1 VGNPATSDPVIIS
14 VYPLLPVSITIIADP
29 PGAVC
34 SGTPVTFTAFPVN
47 GGTLPAYQWKVNS
60 VNAGTND
67 PVFTYVPA
75 DNDKV
80 ACILTSNDLCTTGN
94 PATSNMIEMG
104 VYPPETVSVSVS
116 SVPSGAV
123 CSGTTVTFTAV
134 PVNGGSSPFY
144 QWNVNSMNQGINNP
158 VFSYI
163 PVDGD
168 SVQCILTSSDTICVS
183 NNPAVSDPVLM
194 IVNSLLPVDI
204 SINCSANPCC
214 EGDTIVFTATTEN
227 PGTSPFFQW
236 FVNGVPNGLNDSVFF
251 CPPVHGD
258 LITCSL
264 LSNATCA
271 TGNPAVSDTITMAV
285 YPLLSVGVT
294 LVPSPHPVCEGFAV
308 TFTATPTNGGSNPS
322 YQWHV
327 NGTYT
332 GTNSPVFTYIPNYND
347 SVSCTLMSSEL
358 CTSNNPASSI
368 QYPVS
373 VSPAPPVTF
382 SPCFDTVTTT
392 NAKPIKLKGGI
403 PPGGTYSGPG
413 VSNGYFYPNLAGT
426 GTKTITYSYT
436 NYALCSASAQSLIH
450 SFTHSLIP
458 CGQPITD
465 IRDGKTYQTV
475 QIGSQCWMAANLN
488 YGTMI
493 PVNTHQRD
501 NCIPEKYLQ
510 PPPSLPQPGE
520 GSVYQW
526 DELMDYSDTEK
537 AQGLCPPGWH
547 VPSESDWE
555 TLFANWTNNA
565 FAGAPLKYT
574 GYSGFNAFL
583 NGAVFFNRNWYLQEF
598 ATLFWSSTS
607 HGPFKAWAHGMNEYN
622 YSVSYYPSNRSNAF
636 TVRCTQD

>member
-60 VNAGTND
+60 VNAGSND

-80 ACILTSNDLCTTGN
+80 TCILTSGDPCATGN
-94 PATSNMIEMG
+94 PAVSNMIETD
-104 VYPPETVSVSVS
+104 VYPPVTVGVSIS
-116 SVPSGAV
+116 SIPSGAV

-144 QWNVNSMNQGINNP
+144 QWKVNNMNQGINNP

-168 SVQCILTSSDTICVS
+168 SVQCILTSSDTICVT
-183 NNPAVSDPVLM
+183 NNPASSTPVVM
-194 IVNSLLPVDI
+194 TVNPLLPVGI

-214 EGDTIVFTATTEN
+214 EGDTIVLTATTEN
-227 PGTSPFFQW
+227 PGTSPLFQW

-251 CPPVHGD
+251 CLPVHGD

-264 LSNATCA
+264 LSNDTCA
-271 TGNPAVSDTITMAV
+271 TGNPAFSDTITMVV
-285 YPLLSVGVT
+285 YPILSVGVT

-322 YQWHV
+322 YQWQV

-332 GTNSPVFTYIPNYND
+332 GTNSSVFTYIPNNND
-347 SVSCTLMSSEL
+347 SVVCTLISSEF

-373 VSPAPPVTF
+373 VIPAPIVTLI
-382 SPCFDTVTTT
+382 PCFDTVTAT

-426 GTKTITYSYT
+426 GTKTITYSFT

-475 QIGSQCWMAANLN
+475 QIGAQCWMAANLN

-510 PPPSLPQPGE
+510 PPPSLPQPG
-520 GSVYQW
+520 
-526 DELMDYSDTEK
+526 YS
-537 AQGLCPPGWH
+537 LY
-547 VPSESDWE
+547 
-555 TLFANWTNNA
+555 TNSY
-565 FAGAPLKYT
+565 K
-574 GYSGFNAFL
+574 L
-583 NGAVFFNRNWYLQEF
+583 NEREWQAMYGQI
-598 ATLFWSSTS
+598 
-607 HGPFKAWAHGMNEYN
+607 
-622 YSVSYYPSNRSNAF
+622 
-636 TVRCTQD
+636 

>member
-1 VGNPATSDPVIIS
+1 
-14 VYPLLPVSITIIADP
+14 
-29 PGAVC
+29 
-34 SGTPVTFTAFPVN
+34 
-47 GGTLPAYQWKVNS
+47 
-60 VNAGTND
+60 
-67 PVFTYVPA
+67 
-75 DNDKV
+75 
-80 ACILTSNDLCTTGN
+80 
-94 PATSNMIEMG
+94 MG

-134 PVNGGSSPFY
+134 PVNGGSSPSF
-144 QWNVNSMNQGINNP
+144 QWKVNNMNQGINNP

-168 SVQCILTSSDTICVS
+168 SVQCILTSSGTICVS

-322 YQWHV
+322 YQWQV

-332 GTNSPVFTYIPNYND
+332 GTNSPVFTYIPNNND
-347 SVSCTLMSSEL
+347 SVVCTLISSEL

-368 QYPVS
+368 HYPVS
-373 VSPAPPVTF
+373 VSPAPSVTF
-382 SPCFDTVTTT
+382 SPCFDTVTAT

-413 VSNGYFYPNLAGT
+413 VSNGYFYPNIAGT

-450 SFTHSLIP
+450 SFTQSLIP
-458 CGQPITD
+458 CGQPFTD

-526 DELMDYSDTEK
+526 DELMDYSDTEQ

-547 VPSESDWE
+547 VPSESDWG

-583 NGAVFFNRNWYLQEF
+583 NGALFFNRNWYLQEF
-598 ATLFWSSTS
+598 ATFFWSSTS

-622 YSVSYYPSNRSNAF
+622 YSVSYYPSLRSNAF

>member
-60 VNAGTND
+60 VNAGSND

-251 CPPVHGD
+251 FPPVHGD

-294 LVPSPHPVCEGFAV
+294 LVLSPHPVCEGFAV

-322 YQWHV
+322 YQWQV

-332 GTNSPVFTYIPNYND
+332 GTNSPVFTYIPNNND
-347 SVSCTLMSSEL
+347 SVVCTLISSEL

-373 VSPAPPVTF
+373 VIPSPIVTLI
-382 SPCFDTVTTT
+382 PCFDTITAT
-392 NAKPIKLKGGI
+392 NAKPIRLRGGI
-403 PPGGTYSGPG
+403 PLGGTYSGPG
-413 VSNGYFYPNLAGT
+413 VNNGYFYPSVAGP
-426 GTKTITYSYT
+426 GNHLVTYTYT
-436 NYALCSASAQSLIH
+436 NSALCTDAGCRMLDVRSAAPFS
-450 SFTHSLIP
+450 
-458 CGQPITD
+458 CGNLFMD
-465 IRDGKTYQTV
+465 IRDSSFYPTI
-475 QIGSQCWMAANLN
+475 QIGNQCWLAADLN
-488 YGTMI
+488 YGNEI
-493 PVNTHQRD
+493 PFTISQRN
-501 NCIPEKYLQ
+501 NCYPEKYLNPVSSIQ
-510 PPPSLPQPGE
+510 HPA
-520 GSVYQW
+520 SVYQW
-526 DELMDYSDTEK
+526 DELMDYSDTEQ

-547 VPSESDWE
+547 VPSESDWG

-598 ATLFWSSTS
+598 ATFFWSSTS